1 MRTKTI
7 QSIFLA
13 VFGVLSLAC
22 SRTERMAAI
31 DGFAQGTTY
40 HIVVEGCEDMQLLK
54 TEMDSILD
62 DISASMSLFDQGSLI
77 NAINSNKTD
86 SLDKHIIECINAAHI
101 ISEQSEGNYDI
112 TIKPLVQVR
121 GFLAGEASDS
131 FNVDSLLEFVGY
143 NKISIASGRLVKQSP
158 SVEID
163 LSSIAQGYTADVL
176 SEYLSSKG
184 YLNYL
189 VEIGGEIMCKGQR
202 EQGRN
207 WRVGIDKPI
216 DDNIVPGAELQV
228 ILSIPSGKGLAT
240 SGNYRK
246 YTYDNQGNKVVH
258 TISPITGQSVVSN
271 LLSATVVVDN
281 ATDADAYGTL
291 FMVIGLDAS
300 KEFLGAHPELD
311 AYLVYGNQ
319 DGCTEVYATSG
330 MQSYI
335 LE

>member
-1 MRTKTI
+1 MKNKII
-7 QSIFLA
+7 QSVFLMVLA
-13 VFGVLSLAC
+13 VLSFAC
-22 SRTERMAAI
+22 SKAAKMQAI

-40 HIVVEGCEDMQLLK
+40 HIVVEGCDDAQALK
-54 TEMDSILD
+54 IEVDSILD
-62 DISASMSLFDQGSLI
+62 GISKSMSLFDKESLI
-77 NAINSNKTD
+77 NSINSNKTD
-86 SLDKHIIECINAAHI
+86 SLDEHIIKCINAAHL

-131 FNVDSLLEFVGY
+131 FNIDSLLEFVGY
-143 NKISIASGRLVKQSP
+143 NKISIADGRLVKQSP

-184 YLNYL
+184 YANHL

-202 EQGRN
+202 EQDRN

-216 DDNIVPGAELQV
+216 DDNVVPGAELQV
-228 ILSIPSGKGLAT
+228 ILSIPSGRGLAT

-246 YTYDNQGNKVVH
+246 YTIDNQGNKVVH
-258 TISPITGQSVVSN
+258 TISPITGQSVISN
-271 LLSATVVVDN
+271 LLSATVVADN

-319 DGCTEVYATSG
+319 DGGTEVYATSG